1 MRPPIPSH
9 LRSLASKTDDWYRRA
24 NASLLSQ
31 LPCRAGCF
39 HCCTGIFPITR
50 LDLPLLQEGLAQLP
64 ADQREGI
71 EARAMRQVNA
81 LEAAYPRL
89 RMRPSLD
96 GWADDQIDEAVQS
109 FHESPCP
116 ALQADGLCAVY
127 AYRPLT
133 CRSMG
138 IPTRQDGIVNGAC
151 SIQTFVPVTQLSASL
166 EMEEQ
171 ELAASEAA
179 ALEQLPEVD
188 MEGEEI
194 FLPYAF
200 VPVSLDSSRL
210 KRPKAATTCQH
221 L

>member
-1 MRPPIPSH
+1 MR
-9 LRSLASKTDDWYRRA
+9 LLASKTDDWYRRA
-24 NASLLSQ
+24 NASLLGQ
-31 LPCRAGCF
+31 LPCRAGCS

-71 EARAMRQVNA
+71 ETRAMRQVNA

-89 RMRPSLD
+89 RMHPSLD
-96 GWADDQIDEAVQS
+96 GWSDDQIDEAVQS
-109 FHESPCP
+109 FHEAPCP

-127 AYRPLT
+127 AYRPLA

-151 SIQTFVPVTQLSASL
+151 SIQTFVPVTRLSASL
-166 EMEEQ
+166 EMEEE

-179 ALEQLPEVD
+179 ALERLPEVVI
-188 MEGEEI
+188 EGEEI

-200 VPVSLDSSRL
+200 VPASHDSRRL
-210 KRPKAATTCQH
+210 KRTKPATTSQQ